1 MEYYVRQ
8 IWDEQFHGEV
18 EVDESLFGRRTKY
31 HKGDPRGM
39 KAWIFGIVERS
50 TNRLQVYPVETRD
63 ADTLMS
69 IIKDNVATGS
79 TIYTDGW
86 SAYSG
91 LQAAGFT

>member
-1 MEYYVRQ
+1 
-8 IWDEQFHGEV
+8 
-18 EVDESLFGRRTKY
+18 
-31 HKGDPRGM
+31 M